1 MVGARVVGL
10 AVVPEHAERAFDH
23 VSNVINFPQQ
33 ATDHRHVG
41 GTFLADPELHTH
53 AVQFYEKDEFLADA
67 VGQFLTA
74 GLRAGDRMVVI
85 ASNPHTEAF
94 LARLDQLAVDRALR
108 DGQLTL
114 LDAYETLS
122 KFMIGDMPDPDL
134 FREMLAHLITR
145 MKADGHPHAR
155 IRAYG
160 EMADLLWRD
169 GNSKAAIR
177 LEELW
182 NDAGKEQ
189 SFSLLC
195 AYVVGNFYKEGDAER
210 FIEVCRNHSHV
221 IPTERFS
228 TLDDPSARLR
238 EISLLQHRSRLL
250 ETEIQHRKTLEDA
263 LRHALRERSRVEEEL
278 RAAVKREQEA
288 RARAEASDAFKEM
301 FLGILGHDLRNPL
314 NTVLM
319 TARVMQLRGEV
330 PPESQKRLERVIVSG
345 VRMQR
350 MIEQLLDVTRARLA
364 EGIPVERGEE
374 RELGPLVRKIV
385 DEVRAGNPGRIIEF
399 DADSCTA
406 RVDADRLEQVIS
418 NLLGNAVTHGNGGK
432 PIRVQVTARGPLA
445 SIGVHNYGTPIDPA
459 VIPRLFDPFKR
470 AGGTKGGADGP
481 GLGLFISERIIV
493 AHGGTIEVQS
503 GEETGTRFEA
513 IFPRV

>member
-1 MVGARVVGL
+1 L
-10 AVVPEHAERAFDH
+10 
-23 VSNVINFPQQ
+23 
-33 ATDHRHVG
+33 G
-41 GTFLADPELHTH
+41 GPYLADPELHTH

-67 VGQFLTA
+67 VGRFLTA

-160 EMADLLWRD
+160 EMVDLLWRD

-195 AYVVGNFYKEGDAER
+195 AYVMGNFYKEGDAER

-250 ETEIQHRKTLEDA
+250 ETEIQHRKKLEDA
-263 LRHALRERSRVEEEL
+263 LRHALRERGRVEEEL

-288 RARAEASDAFKEM
+288 RGAR
-301 FLGILGHDLRNPL
+301 R
-314 NTVLM
+314 
-319 TARVMQLRGEV
+319 
-330 PPESQKRLERVIVSG
+330 
-345 VRMQR
+345 
-350 MIEQLLDVTRARLA
+350 
-364 EGIPVERGEE
+364 
-374 RELGPLVRKIV
+374 
-385 DEVRAGNPGRIIEF
+385 
-399 DADSCTA
+399 
-406 RVDADRLEQVIS
+406 
-418 NLLGNAVTHGNGGK
+418 
-432 PIRVQVTARGPLA
+432 
-445 SIGVHNYGTPIDPA
+445 
-459 VIPRLFDPFKR
+459 
-470 AGGTKGGADGP
+470 
-481 GLGLFISERIIV
+481 SERRLQGDV
-493 AHGGTIEVQS
+493 
-503 GEETGTRFEA
+503 
-513 IFPRV
+513 PRNSRPRPS